1 MFDTLNIEG
10 FKQLFKEKTGET
22 VDMHVLRKLEL
33 IKTEQEKEYPTIALI
48 LFSDD
53 PLRNRLFPNAKI
65 ECARFKG
72 TGTED
77 FIDQKS
83 IQTHI
88 GLQAEEAYNFVLRHI
103 NKGASVQGVYTV
115 SRWEYPIKAIRE
127 VIRNAVVHRDFSLT
141 GKDIKVAIYD
151 DMVEITSPGLLPP
164 SIDYSAMESRQSDV
178 RNKIIA
184 PVFKRL
190 GIIDQWGNGLKL
202 IADEMKDFPDI
213 ELRWKEVGMS
223 FQIQFVCKD

>member
-1 MFDTLNIEG
+1 
-10 FKQLFKEKTGET
+10 
-22 VDMHVLRKLEL
+22 
-33 IKTEQEKEYPTIALI
+33 
-48 LFSDD
+48 
-53 PLRNRLFPNAKI
+53 
-65 ECARFKG
+65 
-72 TGTED
+72 
-77 FIDQKS
+77 
-83 IQTHI
+83 
-88 GLQAEEAYNFVLRHI
+88 
-103 NKGASVQGVYTV
+103 
-115 SRWEYPIKAIRE
+115 
-127 VIRNAVVHRDFSLT
+127 VVHRDFSLT

-223 FQIQFVCKD
+223 FQIQFVCKDWVADVGDDGSNGSNDGGNGGNNGGVGGNVGNDVGNDVGNVGNEIEVKLIDLIHQNKNISAKELSEILNISSRHCERIIADLKEKGKLSRIGKTRGYWVVND

>member
-1 MFDTLNIEG
+1 
-10 FKQLFKEKTGET
+10 
-22 VDMHVLRKLEL
+22 LEL

-88 GLQAEEAYNFVLRHI
+88 
-103 NKGASVQGVYTV
+103 
-115 SRWEYPIKAIRE
+115 
-127 VIRNAVVHRDFSLT
+127 
-141 GKDIKVAIYD
+141 
-151 DMVEITSPGLLPP
+151 
-164 SIDYSAMESRQSDV
+164 
-178 RNKIIA
+178 
-184 PVFKRL
+184 
-190 GIIDQWGNGLKL
+190 
-202 IADEMKDFPDI
+202 
-213 ELRWKEVGMS
+213 
-223 FQIQFVCKD
+223 